1 MYRADGASSHD
12 EEVDDMAADLAAMGV
27 AGLDAWRDASLTGN
41 DDTDT
46 CHVWP
51 ENADA
56 VNVFIRC
63 TWQRTAVSDGQRLHL
78 VPTGIAAGEIRH
90 VAELLRVPRAG
101 WPQLLDDVR
110 LMAKEVL
117 PALQAM

>member
-1 MYRADGASSHD
+1 MQRAGGADNHD
-12 EEVDDMAADLAAMGV
+12 DEVDDMAADLAAMGV
-27 AGLDAWRDASLTGN
+27 ADLDAWLEASRAG
-41 DDTDT
+41 DDEDEPLV
-46 CHVWP
+46 VWP
-51 ENADA
+51 ENRDA
-56 VNVFIRC
+56 VQVFIRC
-63 TWQRTAVSDGQRLHL
+63 TWQRTAVSDGQHLRL